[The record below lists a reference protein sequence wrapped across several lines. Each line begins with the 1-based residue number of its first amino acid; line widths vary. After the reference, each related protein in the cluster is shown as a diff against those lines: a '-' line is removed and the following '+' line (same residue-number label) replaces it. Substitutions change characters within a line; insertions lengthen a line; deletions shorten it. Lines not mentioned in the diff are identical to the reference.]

1 MHWSEKYKIPYS
13 EFMCCQK
20 EVIRKIETISE
31 GLTVENLMAD
41 IFIRLTRRFEKVFY
55 GGNDNPLPHLMDG
68 MDWLS
73 REIDLINTDFDE
85 PEYKVNKSSGVLGFT
100 VPKKEWEKEPVHLET
115 ADFYETF
122 FRDYDVS
129 LYDEAVDFTKQRHD
143 RNDIGYSW
151 FKDKVGLDAGCGSG
165 RYTIAYSR
173 LGAKQMYGLDNGEGA
188 LLNATSILGKLGIN
202 NVSFVTGDCLAL
214 YFENEYF
221 DFVLS
226 HGVLHHTPDIE
237 LGLQE
242 AFRVLKG
249 GGFLWLQLY
258 GDGLFWKVN
267 DIFRALAKK
276 VSYSLLVKR
285 MQDMGFNPNR
295 IFIFL
300 DNAHVPICNV
310 FTWDQAET
318 LVEGVGFK
326 VVKRILR
333 DVQTNEYVSDNE
345 QIALKTP
352 YADLRWG
359 EGSVKLLLQKP

>member
-1 MHWSEKYKIPYS
+1 MHWSEKYKIPFS
-13 EFMCCQK
+13 EFMCSQK
-20 EVIRKIETISE
+20 ELVAKIETIPE
-31 GLTVENLMAD
+31 NFTVENLMVD

-55 GGNDNPLPHLMDG
+55 GGDDNPLPHLMDG

-73 REIDLINTDFDE
+73 KEIDSINTDFE
-85 PEYKVNKSSGVLGFT
+85 GPEYKTNISRGVLGFA
-100 VPKKEWEKEPVHLET
+100 VPKQEAVHIET
-115 ADFYETF
+115 ANFYETF
-122 FRDYDVS
+122 FRDYDIA
-129 LYDEAVDFTKQRHD
+129 LYDEAVDFTKQRHE
-143 RNDIGYSW
+143 RNDIEYSW
-151 FKDKVGLDAGCGSG
+151 FKGKVGLDAGCGSG

-188 LLNATSILGKLGIN
+188 LLNATSILGKLGIK

-214 YFENEYF
+214 HFEDDYF

-226 HGVLHHTPDIE
+226 HGVLHHTSDTE
-237 LGLQE
+237 LGLKE
-242 AFRVLKG
+242 VFRVLKS

-258 GDGLFWKVN
+258 GDGLFWRVN

-276 VSYSLLVKR
+276 ISYSLLVKR

-310 FTWDQAET
+310 YTWDQAEA
-318 LVEGVGFK
+318 LVKSLGFK
-326 VVKRILR
+326 VVKRLLR
-333 DVQTNEYVSDNE
+333 DVRTDNYISDNE
-345 QIALKTP
+345 QIAMETP